1 MSADVD
7 DILGEEGEGEGVSL
21 DGDLEDMLT
30 GSEGEADADA
40 GSEGEGVSLDGDLE
54 DMLAGSEGETDADA
68 GSEDEGVS
76 LDGDL
81 EDMLAG
87 SDGETD
93 DDAGG
98 EDEGVSLDSD
108 LEDMLAGGGEDE
120 DAESGG
126 EVKAPPG
133 SAPPPAVNA
142 GLEASRASL
151 SATEAVNLDFL
162 LDIQLH
168 TTFEVGRSQMVVSDL
183 LTLGQGSVVEL
194 HRLVGEEL
202 DLFVNGKLIAKGEVV
217 VVNEKFGCR
226 ISEIIS
232 PQDRVKHLATF

>member
-1 MSADVD
+1 MSEDLD
-7 DILGEEGEGEGVSL
+7 DIPGEEGEGEGVSL
-21 DGDLEDMLT
+21 D
-30 GSEGEADADA
+30 S
-40 GSEGEGVSLDGDLE
+40 DLE
-54 DMLAGSEGETDADA
+54 DMLAGTEGEGESDADAGA

-87 SDGETD
+87 SEEDAG

-98 EDEGVSLDSD
+98 EEISIDPD
-108 LEDMLAGGGEDE
+108 LESMLAGGGEE
-120 DAESGG
+120 DAAETGG
-126 EVKAPPG
+126 AAPAPD
-133 SAPPPAVNA
+133 SAPPPAVNE

-151 SATEAVNLDFL
+151 STTEAVNLDFL
-162 LDIQLH
+162 LDVQLH